1 MSNRIYLLHAEGN
14 ITYLAAFIGTQ
25 EQYVWLKSVEVS
37 YQGKLLTALVVT
49 TTEVVAVA
57 GGTPH
62 CMA

>member
-1 MSNRIYLLHAEGN
+1 MHAEGN